1 MEEEDV
7 RINRRSGRFPD
18 DVRIFRGRTYRRR
31 VEVDLGDISIHRH
44 VTVDGVLCLAVA
56 GELDVAT
63 SGRLDAAISESA
75 DAGDLTHL
83 VVDLDQVTFLDST
96 GIQTLL
102 DGRDSATE
110 RGLAF
115 RVMNPHGVVRR
126 ALEITGVLA
135 LLTDGSSG

>member
-1 MEEEDV
+1 M

-18 DVRIFRGRTYRRR
+18 DVRLFRGRTYRRR
-31 VEVDLGDISIHRH
+31 AEVELGDLSIDRH

-56 GELDVAT
+56 GEVDIAT
-63 SGRLDAAISESA
+63 SARLGAAISESV
-75 DAGDLTHL
+75 DAGDLTHV

-96 GIQTLL
+96 GIQVLL
-102 DGRDSATE
+102 HGRDGATE

-115 RVMNPHGVVRR
+115 RVTNPHGVVRR
-126 ALEITGVLA
+126 TLEITGVLA